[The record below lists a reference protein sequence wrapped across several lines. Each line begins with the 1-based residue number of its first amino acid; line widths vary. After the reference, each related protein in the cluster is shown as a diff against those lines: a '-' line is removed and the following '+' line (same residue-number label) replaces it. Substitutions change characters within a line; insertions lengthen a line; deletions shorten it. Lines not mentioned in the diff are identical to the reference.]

1 MNAERSDF
9 DRALRSWFDDGPTVM
24 PDRVVDGI
32 AHRIARQPQRRTWR
46 LRGRPFM
53 NTYAKLAAAAA
64 AILVV
69 AFVGWQLLPGGGFG
83 GKPTPAPTQTAAP
96 TAASPTAAASEAS
109 EARKMPDGPLPA
121 GTYFTNPISE
131 SPLKVTFEVPG
142 DWDGFGPW
150 GIIGPDGPEAPKGIG
165 IGFLTAEGL
174 FSDPCHWDLARN
186 GSWPQAGDVAAGTTA
201 EDLVAALGA
210 NDAYTATAP
219 VDVVIGGYSGK
230 RVDLELP
237 ADVTTGCDVVA
248 AQSGSGG
255 VSFVWGTT
263 DAAGNGL
270 YIQGPNQRWQVNVID
285 IAGTRLIVVVDDYPT
300 TPQAYRDAARAIV
313 DSIELTP

>member
-9 DRALRSWFDDGPTVM
+9 DRALRTWFEDGPTVM

-32 AHRIARQPQRRTWR
+32 AGRIARQPQRRNWR

-53 NTYAKLAAAAA
+53 NSYAKLAAAAA

-69 AFVGWQLLPGGGFG
+69 AFVGWQLLPGNGGFG
-83 GKPTPAPTQTAAP
+83 GNPTPAPTDSGAP
-96 TAASPTAAASEAS
+96 TAAPVPT
-109 EARKMPDGPLPA
+109 MPDGSMAP
-121 GTYFTNPISE
+121 GTYFTTPITG
-131 SPLKVTFEVPG
+131 SPLKVTFEAPG
-142 DWDGFGPW
+142 GWHGFGPW
-150 GIIGPDGPEAPKGIG
+150 GLIGPDGTLAPNGIG

-174 FSDPCHWDLARN
+174 FSDPCHWDIAGDGR
-186 GSWPQAGDVAAGTTA
+186 WPQAGDVAAGTTV
-201 EDLVAALGA
+201 EELVAALGA

-219 VDVVIGGYSGK
+219 VDVVIGGYTGK

-237 ADVTTGCDVVA
+237 ADVTTGCDVVG

-255 VSFVWGTT
+255 ISFVWGTT

-270 YIQGPNQRWQVNVID
+270 YIQGPNQRWQVNVVD
-285 IAGTRLIVVVDDYPT
+285 VAGTRLIVVIDDYPT
-300 TPQAYRDAARAIV
+300 TPQASRDAAQAIV